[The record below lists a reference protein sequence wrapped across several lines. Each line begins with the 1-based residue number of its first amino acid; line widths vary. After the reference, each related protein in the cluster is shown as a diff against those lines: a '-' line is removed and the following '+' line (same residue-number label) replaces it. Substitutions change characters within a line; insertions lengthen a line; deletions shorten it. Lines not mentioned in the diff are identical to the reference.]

1 MRSTCESARLAERQ
15 PASRMTAYGGHS
27 VASPT
32 KHVPATVCTL
42 LREKLDP
49 AELQRLL
56 AEGARLSGDEACR
69 LALED

>member
-1 MRSTCESARLAERQ
+1 
-15 PASRMTAYGGHS
+15 MTAYGGHS